1 MLPMPVLELN
11 TVDMA
16 SVEERH
22 LAGNYFIG
30 LAFIKRSHKP
40 ITGIESPVGRDIH
53 TYRAHNLLGGVIFL
67 SVHLNHIA
75 SSVFRRSGP
84 SPLRR
89 VDRVRLNNLIA
100 AAVAHE
106 RVVRWGAGSR
116 DAHGLARCVHSL
128 VCCQFPTQVRGHVY
142 NRRHLAAIAIIITVV
157 RILLIIALAAG
168 ASGEKQS
175 KQQIFVFHTFYCL
188 MMVTRSWSWSS
199 VMV

>member
-1 MLPMPVLELN
+1 MPVLELY

-22 LAGNYFIG
+22 LAGDYFIG
-30 LAFIKRSHKP
+30 LAFIKRSHES
-40 ITGIESPVGRDIH
+40 ITGIESPVGRYVH

-67 SVHLNHIA
+67 PVHLYQVA

-106 RVVRWGAGSR
+106 RVVRWGTDSR
-116 DAHGLARCVHSL
+116 DTHGLARCVHGL
-128 VCCQFPTQVRGHVY
+128 VCSQFPTQVRRHVY